1 MLTCVVCV
9 CLDAALTDGNVE
21 TRVSSADISASQH
34 VLVCCLLEL
43 GGLIQGLGS
52 TAAPLLTDSSTGL
65 TPCHTHTVPIKH
77 CGSWS
82 NTVTKFKPTGDQ

>member
-1 MLTCVVCV
+1 MSYILCV

-65 TPCHTHTVPIKH
+65 THTHTH
-77 CGSWS
+77 THTES
-82 NTVTKFKPTGDQ
+82 Q